1 MHCISKVKLMKLQV
15 PKKLCRRISLYCFSG
30 RLYWLHGEI
39 HGGKL
44 AHIGQA
50 LPAMIINLR
59 AHVCLV
65 KKSQGLDKNLGREID
80 ISREN
85 KNLSFISEDFLVKLS
100 CE

>member
-1 MHCISKVKLMKLQV
+1 MHCISKLMKLQV

-50 LPAMIINLR
+50 LPAIIINLR

-85 KNLSFISEDFLVKLS
+85 KNLKVLSVKIFW
-100 CE
+100 

>member
-50 LPAMIINLR
+50 LPAIIINLR

-65 KKSQGLDKNLGREID
+65 KKVRAWTKILEEKL
-80 ISREN
+80 ISPE
-85 KNLSFISEDFLVKLS
+85 KIKI
-100 CE
+100 